1 MRYSL
6 IFCMPKLL
14 EFVSCQLCGKTGSP
28 ANYKVSRDELRNS
41 CTLTWTT
48 QNGVNGYTVTGAN
61 GNSIFLPAAG
71 HRYGT
76 NLSNSGG
83 FFCCWSSSLDGSDS
97 DYAYG
102 LRFNRGYYD
111 WGNFYRYYGLTVCP
125 VCD

>member
-6 IFCMPKLL
+6 IFCMPKSL

-28 ANYKVSRDELRNS
+28 ANSEVSRDELRNS

-71 HRYGT
+71 YRYGT
-76 NLSNSGG
+76 NLYGSG
-83 FFCCWSSSLDGSDS
+83 S
-97 DYAYG
+97 YAYG
-102 LRFNRGYYD
+102 LYFSSGYYD

-125 VCD
+125 VSE